1 MKRRLIVG
9 VLTSMV
15 VAAPLGAQANPY
27 PSHCPPGSTSLGI
40 PDDNRATHDACVKA
54 VDLFKYLAPQLA
66 ATIAGGNAILGSG
79 SSLGG
84 IGHISF
90 GLRVNALAGSLPRVD
105 RESIDVFNGAQPTAF
120 ETKDQII
127 ALPAADL
134 ALGLFAGLPLGL
146 TNIGGLDLLVSASY
160 LPEFEGSNVSVK
172 VPGGS
177 IQLGFGGR
185 LGLIQESLLLPGVSI
200 SVLRRGLPT
209 VDVSARVNGDSVALT
224 DFDVETTSWRLV
236 ASKSFLVFGLA
247 VGGGRDRYE
256 FTADATAD
264 VDVPTRGRVQRS
276 IRDIQDATGTGP
288 ALNKLTRTTY
298 FADLSWHLPF
308 FRLVGEIGQVSGGE
322 IETFNTFPADREDKS
337 RVFGSIGA
345 RIGW

>member
-1 MKRRLIVG
+1 MLMKQRFLVG
-9 VLTSMV
+9 VLISSLY
-15 VAAPLGAQANPY
+15 APALGAQALPPEY
-27 PSHCPPGSTSLGI
+27 SAKCPFGTQQE
-40 PDDNRATHDACVKA
+40 RVTQDACVKA
-54 VDLFKYLAPQLA
+54 IDLFKYLAPQLA

-79 SSLGG
+79 GALGG

-105 RESIDVFNGAQPTAF
+105 AVTLSTGGAQPSSF
-120 ETKDQII
+120 ETKDQLV

-134 ALGLFAGLPLGL
+134 ALGLFAGIPLGL
-146 TNIGGLDLLVSASY
+146 TNVGGVDLLVSASY
-160 LPEFEGSNVSVK
+160 LPEFDANNVSVK

-177 IQLGFGGR
+177 IQLGFGAR

-209 VDVSARVNGDSVALT
+209 VDVSAQIDDDSVAVT

-236 ASKSFLVFGLA
+236 ASKSFLMFGLA
-247 VGGGRDRYE
+247 VGGGQDRYE
-256 FTADATAD
+256 FTADATAYVND
-264 VDVPTRGRVQRS
+264 LLAGQFTRSV
-276 IRDIQDATGTGP
+276 TGIETN
-288 ALNKLTRTTY
+288 LSKLTRTTY
-298 FADLSWHLPF
+298 FADLSWNLPF

-322 IETFNTFPADREDKS
+322 IDTFNQFPDDEADKS
-337 RVFGSIGA
+337 RIYGSIGA